1 MDITTITDVIRRPP
15 DRPGDVWRPGDAW
28 LAGGTWLFS
37 AEQPDTRR
45 LVDLNALGWTSLEG
59 RRDSFRCRGPR
70 APLPNCMRLSRRTI
84 GVRAHLFASAASTSS
99 LPSRCGNSATVGG
112 NICMSLPAGPMIT
125 LAVALEASFTLWATD
140 GTVRTVDA
148 CDFVTGDHQNVLEP
162 GEVLRS
168 IEFPVH
174 SLTKRHAHRRFSLT
188 HLGRSTIFM
197 IATQTPGADD
207 FHLTITAG
215 TTHPIRLTF
224 DTMPDEHSLR
234 RAVDSISADSW
245 FDDPNGTPDH
255 RLHLARHY
263 ADELRNE
270 LTGSQS

>member
-45 LVDLNALGWTSLEG
+45 LVDLTALGWTPLEVG
-59 RRDSFRCRGPR
+59 PTHFGVGATCTVAELYAFVPPDNWRASPLIRVSCEYFLSSFK
-70 APLPNCMRLSRRTI
+70 
-84 GVRAHLFASAASTSS
+84 VW
-99 LPSRCGNSATVGG
+99 NSATVGG

-168 IEFPVH
+168 I
-174 SLTKRHAHRRFSLT
+174 
-188 HLGRSTIFM
+188 
-197 IATQTPGADD
+197 
-207 FHLTITAG
+207 
-215 TTHPIRLTF
+215 
-224 DTMPDEHSLR
+224 
-234 RAVDSISADSW
+234 
-245 FDDPNGTPDH
+245 
-255 RLHLARHY
+255 
-263 ADELRNE
+263 
-270 LTGSQS
+270 